1 MRRIVYA
8 LTTTAPAP
16 VPRFVLAI
24 DDAPMM
30 ITYTEWTHC
39 NMDRVIN
46 GIRLDTWTAYCDF
59 MASPF
64 IDVGDSGLIAH
75 FGLIRERLQAN
86 PYAGNISN
94 LMPPV
99 AT

>member
-1 MRRIVYA
+1 
-8 LTTTAPAP
+8 
-16 VPRFVLAI
+16 
-24 DDAPMM
+24 M

-59 MASPF
+59 MASPV

-75 FGLIRERLQAN
+75 FGLIRDRLQAH
-86 PYAGNISN
+86 PCTTNIYH
-94 LMPPV
+94 LM
-99 AT
+99 